1 MGRNTR
7 FVGWGCG
14 FFDFNN
20 DGWPD
25 LLLVNGHAFPE
36 VDGLKIDIQYRER
49 AILYRND
56 HGKFIDISEAAGP
69 GIQERH
75 SSRGLAFADYDNDG
89 SVEALVNNQN
99 EAPSLLRHGAKAIQ
113 SLD

>member
-1 MGRNTR
+1 MEAGMGRNTR

-14 FFDFNN
+14 FFDFDN

-36 VDGLKIDIQYRER
+36 VDRLKIDIQYRER

-56 HGKFIDISEAAGP
+56 HGRFIDISDSAGP
-69 GIQERH
+69 GIRGKAFVARAGVCGLRLTMERWK
-75 SSRGLAFADYDNDG
+75 LW
-89 SVEALVNNQN
+89 
-99 EAPSLLRHGAKAIQ
+99 
-113 SLD
+113 